1 MTEKKQLKTKLPAKK
16 KVVKKRNNLSV
27 TNAEKD
33 RRVMECVQLLSQG
46 FSRPEIIHYFSEKYN
61 KLTDRC
67 TDNYIHAARNKIKEN
82 FDLMF
87 DKQYFKANIF
97 KRLED
102 LYRNSYDIDDF
113 KECRV
118 ILKDLRD
125 MLGINEA
132 SKVDLTTDGEKL
144 PTSNAITIEI
154 VKPKEQDE

>member
-1 MTEKKQLKTKLPAKK
+1 MIEKKEIKTKPPIKK

-132 SKVDLTTDGEKL
+132 NKLDVTSDGKEMKNT
-144 PTSNAITIEI
+144 PNMTITIVPPNIE
-154 VKPKEQDE
+154 D